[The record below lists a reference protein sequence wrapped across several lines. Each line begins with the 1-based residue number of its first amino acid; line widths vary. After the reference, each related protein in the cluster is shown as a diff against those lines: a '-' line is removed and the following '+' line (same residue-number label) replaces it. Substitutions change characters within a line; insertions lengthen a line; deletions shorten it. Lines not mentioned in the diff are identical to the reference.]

1 MISKALPQEKKIV
14 YGIWKQVFAGDDGG
28 YTDYFF
34 RTLYKPE
41 NTLVLK
47 ESGNIV
53 STLMRIPH
61 SIMLAGHILESSMI
75 LGVATIPSYR
85 KRGCMH
91 ELMNDVLDE
100 VEHRELVTLIQA
112 YNPSMYTQFGFEM
125 VYYRRRYSI
134 HRSQIPLCSNEGL
147 TYKVQSQD
155 LLDVYTAYVRRF
167 DGFYLRT
174 KEDFDHLQEECNAEG
189 GKLIAYYDQ
198 NKQIQGYASLY
209 QTTQGIEVRECI
221 YLNSVALFKLLNLAL
236 QLKPEIILHTTQDE
250 HLEKI
255 IKDVTWQDYGFTMA
269 RINDYDL
276 FNRLYGSA
284 VTSPKEAF
292 ALSGKPLF
300 MHEYA

>member
-14 YGIWKQVFAGDDGG
+14 YVIWKQVFAGDDGG

-47 ESGNIV
+47 DSGNIV

-61 SIMLAGHILESSMI
+61 SIMLAGHVLETSMI

-85 KRGCMH
+85 K
-91 ELMNDVLDE
+91 
-100 VEHRELVTLIQA
+100 
-112 YNPSMYTQFGFEM
+112 
-125 VYYRRRYSI
+125 
-134 HRSQIPLCSNEGL
+134 
-147 TYKVQSQD
+147 
-155 LLDVYTAYVRRF
+155 
-167 DGFYLRT
+167 RT

-209 QTTQGIEVRECI
+209 QTAQGIEVRECI

-255 IKDVTWQDYGFTMA
+255 IQGLTWQDYGFTMA

>member
-1 MISKALPQEKKIV
+1 M
-14 YGIWKQVFAGDDGG
+14 
-28 YTDYFF
+28 
-34 RTLYKPE
+34 
-41 NTLVLK
+41 
-47 ESGNIV
+47 
-53 STLMRIPH
+53 
-61 SIMLAGHILESSMI
+61 
-75 LGVATIPSYR
+75 
-85 KRGCMH
+85 
-91 ELMNDVLDE
+91 
-100 VEHRELVTLIQA
+100 
-112 YNPSMYTQFGFEM
+112 
-125 VYYRRRYSI
+125 
-134 HRSQIPLCSNEGL
+134 
-147 TYKVQSQD
+147 QSQD

-209 QTTQGIEVRECI
+209 QTAQGIEVRECI

-255 IKDVTWQDYGFTMA
+255 IQGLTWQDYGFTMA

>member
-61 SIMLAGHILESSMI
+61 SIMLAGHILETSMI

-125 VYYRRRYSI
+125 VYYRRRYTV

-174 KEDFDHLQEECNAEG
+174 KEDFP
-189 GKLIAYYDQ
+189 
-198 NKQIQGYASLY
+198 S
-209 QTTQGIEVRECI
+209 
-221 YLNSVALFKLLNLAL
+221 
-236 QLKPEIILHTTQDE
+236 
-250 HLEKI
+250 
-255 IKDVTWQDYGFTMA
+255 
-269 RINDYDL
+269 
-276 FNRLYGSA
+276 
-284 VTSPKEAF
+284 
-292 ALSGKPLF
+292 
-300 MHEYA
+300 

>member
-1 MISKALPQEKKIV
+1 M
-14 YGIWKQVFAGDDGG
+14 
-28 YTDYFF
+28 
-34 RTLYKPE
+34 
-41 NTLVLK
+41 
-47 ESGNIV
+47 
-53 STLMRIPH
+53 
-61 SIMLAGHILESSMI
+61 
-75 LGVATIPSYR
+75 
-85 KRGCMH
+85 
-91 ELMNDVLDE
+91 
-100 VEHRELVTLIQA
+100 
-112 YNPSMYTQFGFEM
+112 
-125 VYYRRRYSI
+125 
-134 HRSQIPLCSNEGL
+134 
-147 TYKVQSQD
+147 QSQD

-174 KEDFDHLQEECNAEG
+174 KEDFDHLQEECTAEG

-209 QTTQGIEVRECI
+209 QTAQGIEVRECI